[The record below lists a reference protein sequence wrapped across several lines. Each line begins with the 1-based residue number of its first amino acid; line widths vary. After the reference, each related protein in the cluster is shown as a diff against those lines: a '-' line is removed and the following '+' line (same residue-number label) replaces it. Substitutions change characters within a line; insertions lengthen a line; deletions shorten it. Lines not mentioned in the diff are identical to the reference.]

1 MDEPHK
7 NIIFRI
13 RIAVYIIGIIAFAYS
28 EYIHSSEI
36 ENVRCEN
43 SWIPLPW
50 PADWIPHPILPE
62 PETLPETS

>member
-1 MDEPHK
+1 MSQPHN

-13 RIAVYIIGIIAFAYS
+13 RSAVYIIGIITCAYA

-50 PADWIPHPILPE
+50 PADWIPHPILPV